1 MRFYITLSKTYHRL
15 FILECFKNCL
25 AMPPQGL
32 DLSLGVWKRENNGYS
47 YSYNSYST
55 VTEEKAATSLGL
67 HFFELQHNYMI

>member
-1 MRFYITLSKTYHRL
+1 
-15 FILECFKNCL
+15 
-25 AMPPQGL
+25 MPPQGL